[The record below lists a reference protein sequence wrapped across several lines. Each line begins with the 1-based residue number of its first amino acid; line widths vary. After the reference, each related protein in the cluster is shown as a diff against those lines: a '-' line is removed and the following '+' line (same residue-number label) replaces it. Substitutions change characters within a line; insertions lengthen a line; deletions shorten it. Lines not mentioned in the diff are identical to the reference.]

1 LTNNQKVVCEA
12 KNRSTAE
19 IKTTD
24 KQKNYDRITH
34 AYAHLAADV
43 HFGSFAP
50 AFTLSLC
57 DSERSRKP
65 PMPIASGVRRKCK
78 KNKNT

>member
-24 KQKNYDRITH
+24 KQKTTT
-34 AYAHLAADV
+34 A
-43 HFGSFAP
+43 
-50 AFTLSLC
+50 
-57 DSERSRKP
+57 
-65 PMPIASGVRRKCK
+65 
-78 KNKNT
+78 